1 MLFPWQKN
9 AWQRALHYLEEDRL
23 AHAVLISG
31 PSHIGK
37 LVFCLS
43 FMQRLNCTKP
53 TADGHACGNCKNCLL
68 FVARTHPDIRMINV
82 DDESEHEKKP
92 VSNIEQIKIDDIR
105 EVNHFM
111 TLSRQLGAH
120 KILCLNYADTM
131 NNNAANA
138 LLKTLEEPPKNS
150 IIFLITH
157 RADALLPTIK
167 SRCQTWSFHLP
178 DSKESLSWLNEQTNQ
193 DSWPALL
200 KAAGN
205 RPLFAYDLE
214 VSGLGEKRV
223 SYYQDLFQILSGKS
237 AVTKVS
243 PKHQD
248 EPLERLVTWQQGWCA
263 DLVRC
268 HFGNEPVTLEN
279 PDIRRSLH
287 SLAGRVD
294 LHSLFRFMDKLT
306 ELRRFSSAPLNKR
319 LFIEDMLI
327 RCQDIFEKPV

>member
-1 MLFPWQKN
+1 MIYPWQN
-9 AWQRALHYLEEDRL
+9 DAWQRALTYLENDRL

-31 PSHIGK
+31 PASIGK
-37 LVFCLS
+37 LKFCLS
-43 FMQRLNCTKP
+43 FIQRLNCTNP
-53 TADGHACGNCKNCLL
+53 TTDNHACGVCKNCLL
-68 FVARTHPDIRMINV
+68 FIARTHSDIRMLNV
-82 DDESEHEKKP
+82 DEECDQEKKA
-92 VSNIEQIKIDDIR
+92 VGSIEQIKIDDIR
-105 EVNHFM
+105 EINHFM
-111 TLSRQLGAH
+111 TLSRQQGAY
-120 KILCLNYADTM
+120 KILCLNYAETM

-157 RADALLPTIK
+157 RADALLPTIR
-167 SRCQTWSFHLP
+167 SRCQTWNFRLP
-178 DSKESLSWLNEQTNQ
+178 ETHESLRWLNEKKQLDT
-193 DSWPALL
+193 WPELL
-200 KAAGN
+200 EVSGN
-205 RPLFAYDLE
+205 RPLLAYDLE
-214 VSGLGEKRV
+214 VSGLSKHRV
-223 SYYQDLFQILSGKS
+223 AYYQDLAQILAGKS
-237 AVTKVS
+237 TVTKVS

-268 HFGNEPVTLEN
+268 HFGKEPVTLEN

-294 LHSLFRFMDKLT
+294 LHLLFSFMDKLI

-327 RCQDIFEKPV
+327 RCQDMFEKPV